1 MPLSEQEQRLLDEME
16 RHLYRSDAEFVSKVS
31 SGKGKPSY
39 RGIALGSLIAVVGAI
54 GLVLGVVIQQPVVG
68 VIGFAVMLTGVLVAT
83 KPTRAPLEA
92 PKPHSATAGA
102 SAKQSRLMDR
112 LNDRW
117 DKRQSGDGQD

>member
-16 RHLYRSDAEFVSKVS
+16 RHLYRSDADFVSKVS

-54 GLVLGVVIQQPVVG
+54 GLVLGVVLQQPIIGLV
-68 VIGFAVMLTGVLVAT
+68 GFAVMLTGVLVAT

-92 PKPHSATAGA
+92 PKPRSTASA
-102 SAKQSRLMDR
+102 SAKPTRLMDR

-117 DKRQSGDGQD
+117 DKRQSGDGQE